1 MSIYFNRGQTGQVGK
16 GGLSGQ
22 APSNPRG
29 SPSDDANSSADTS
42 ETSAAENELFSTT
55 SAASESGLQATIMSA
70 PADPIHV
77 KRAVKEANKLAESK
91 FSTGDRSVEFGL
103 HQPSGRIT
111 ITIREELNGSTIE
124 REIPPKAFL
133 KLYERLKDAEVNQSS
148 ETPKGALID
157 LDG

>member
-1 MSIYFNRGQTGQVGK
+1 MSIYFNRGQTGQIGK

-29 SPSDDANSSADTS
+29 SPSDEASSSAEAS

-55 SAASESGLQATIMSA
+55 SAASESGIQASIMSA
-70 PADPIHV
+70 AADPIHV
-77 KRAVKEANKLAESK
+77 KRAVTEANKLAETK
-91 FSTGDRSVEFGL
+91 FSTSDRKVEFGL

-133 KLYERLKDAEVNQSS
+133 KLYERLKEAEATQSTDA
-148 ETPKGALID
+148 PKGTLVD
-157 LDG
+157 LDV

>member
-29 SPSDDANSSADTS
+29 SPSGEASSASGSS
-42 ETSAAENELFSTT
+42 ETSSAESELFSTT
-55 SAASESGLQATIMSA
+55 SAASESGMQAAIMST

-77 KRAVKEANKLAESK
+77 KRAVEEANKLAETK
-91 FSTGDRSVEFGL
+91 FSASNRSVEFGM
-103 HQPSGRIT
+103 HQPSGRVT
-111 ITIREELNGSTIE
+111 ITIREELNGATIE

-133 KLYERLKDAEVNQSS
+133 KLYERLKETENTDS
-148 ETPKGALID
+148 EGPPKGTLID

>member
-29 SPSDDANSSADTS
+29 SPSDDANSSAESS
-42 ETSAAENELFSTT
+42 ETSAAEKELFSTT
-55 SAASESGLQATIMSA
+55 SAASESGLQAAIMSA
-70 PADPIHV
+70 PSDPIHV

-133 KLYERLKDAEVNQSS
+133 KLYERLKDAEVGQSA

>member
-29 SPSDDANSSADTS
+29 SPSDDKSSGTETK

-55 SAASESGLQATIMSA
+55 SAASESGMQASIMSSA
-70 PADPIHV
+70 ADPIHV
-77 KRAVKEANKLAESK
+77 KRTVDEANKLAETK
-91 FSTGDRSVEFGL
+91 FSSGDRSVEFGL

-133 KLYERLKDAEVNQSS
+133 KLYERLKEAEVSKS
-148 ETPKGALID
+148 PDAPKGTLVD
-157 LDG
+157 LDV